1 MRNNMAKK
9 LCRILCLTGLIF
21 TLLSVAVVTAGKIQ
35 LSDGQEVKIKFDSA
49 AKVSSGTVTKGVP
62 LLIHLVEPLD
72 IDGVIIVENDAPGTA
87 TVVDVE
93 KASKPGKPGKIK
105 IEITDLELKGDYIS
119 PDGNKIKLVGTIES
133 KGKGKKF
140 LSYLFIAGLFIK
152 GTEAMINTDSTY
164 TATIAEPIILESK

>member
-1 MRNNMAKK
+1 MKNNTLEKCWLK
-9 LCRILCLTGLIF
+9 ICLTCLILVLF
-21 TLLSVAVVTAGKIQ
+21 SIATVTAGKIR
-35 LSDGQEVKIKFDSA
+35 LPDGQEVKVKFDPKM
-49 AKVSSGTVTKGVP
+49 KVSSNTVAKGVP
-62 LLIHLVEPLD
+62 LLIHLEEP
-72 IDGVIIVENDAPGTA
+72 IEIGGVVIIEKDAPGTA
-87 TVVDVE
+87 TVADVE

-105 IEITDLELKGDYIS
+105 IEFTDLEPKGDYNS
-119 PDGNKIKLVGTIES
+119 PDGNKVKLSGTIEG

>member
-1 MRNNMAKK
+1 MRNYMTKNW
-9 LCRILCLTGLIF
+9 CRIFWLTCLIF
-21 TLLSVAVVTAGKIQ
+21 TFMSVAVVTAGKIQ
-35 LSDGQEVKIKFDSA
+35 LSDGQEVKIKFDSTA
-49 AKVSSGTVTKGVP
+49 RVSSGTVAKGVP
-62 LLIHLVEPLD
+62 ILIHLVEPLD
-72 IDGVIIVENDAPGTA
+72 IDGVIIVEKDAPGTA

-105 IEITDLELKGDYIS
+105 VEFTDLEPRGDYIS
-119 PDGNKIKLVGTIES
+119 PAGTKIKLTGSIEG

-152 GTEAMINTDSTY
+152 GSDAVINTDSTY